1 MDTLLNAP
9 TSLIN
14 GLVTGGASI
23 LGKGLSAVGATGIG
37 GALQMGAEK
46 TAKQG
51 VPGYG
56 GQMTGQA
63 PTSAVDATA
72 KIAETGADVPM
83 FSFVAG
89 GLFEGI
95 LFTGTT
101 GLTDSFILLRVMFA
115 LIPTILFNLTAIS

>member
-1 MDTLLNAP
+1 MYMMITKIIITNNRTNTIIPIVFHMPELL
-9 TSLIN
+9 T
-14 GLVTGGASI
+14 
-23 LGKGLSAVGATGIG
+23 
-37 GALQMGAEK
+37 
-46 TAKQG
+46 
-51 VPGYG
+51 
-56 GQMTGQA
+56 
-63 PTSAVDATA
+63 
-72 KIAETGADVPM
+72 AETGADVPM